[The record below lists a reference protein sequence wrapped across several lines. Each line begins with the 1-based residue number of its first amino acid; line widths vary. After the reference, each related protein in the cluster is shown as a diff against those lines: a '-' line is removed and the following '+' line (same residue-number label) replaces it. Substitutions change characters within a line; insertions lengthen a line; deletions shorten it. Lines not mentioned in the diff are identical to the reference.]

1 MIPKAL
7 SHNTMQGFSRT
18 LAELEW
24 LVLVLVLLYFVL
36 PLREIRDQWEL
47 VVASG
52 LYALFII
59 AFRYSR
65 LLTAENRWKL
75 AVETWVIT
83 LFISWSAYQTGGTE
97 SPLINLYIL
106 VIIFCA
112 LTLGKTITLLEFG
125 LIAALYFYLGHATY
139 YQSGVLA
146 PQLSEVMILFTPFL
160 LVGYITTLLS
170 ADLQRATDNLAEIS
184 NTDELTGLKNRR
196 AFNTTLDT
204 EINKS
209 SRYKRP
215 FAILMID
222 ADNLKPVNDKFGHEA
237 GDKLIKMIARVIHES
252 VREVDLVARYG
263 GDEFVVLMAE
273 STRSSA
279 GVVAERIRQAVENTS
294 FNEAGERI
302 YTTVSIGIASFPS
315 DTPNSEELLAIAD
328 KQLYTCKSMGK
339 NVVFPFTES
348 A

>member
-36 PLREIRDQWEL
+36 PLGEIENQWQL
-47 VVASG
+47 VVAAG

-59 AFRYSR
+59 SFRYSR
-65 LLTAENRWKL
+65 LLTAETRWKL

-83 LFISWSAYQTGGTE
+83 LFISWCAYQTGGTE
-97 SPLINLYIL
+97 SPLVNLYIL

-125 LIAALYFYLGHATY
+125 LIATLYFYLGHATY
-139 YQSGVLA
+139 YQSGIQAL
-146 PQLSEVMILFTPFL
+146 QLSEIMILFAPFL

-170 ADLQRATDNLAEIS
+170 ADLQRATDHLTEIS

-196 AFNTTLDT
+196 AFNTTLKD
-204 EINKS
+204 EIRKA

-222 ADNLKPVNDKFGHEA
+222 ADNLKPVNDEFGHEA
-237 GDKLIKMIARVIHES
+237 GDKLIKMIAGVIRES
-252 VREVDLVARYG
+252 VRDVDLVARYG
-263 GDEFVVLMAE
+263 GDEYVVLMSE
-273 STRSSA
+273 SNRTNA
-279 GVVAERIRQAVENTS
+279 GVVAERIRKAVENTS
-294 FNEAGERI
+294 FNESGKRI
-302 YTTVSIGIASFPS
+302 YTTVSIGIASFPT
-315 DTPNSEELLAIAD
+315 DTQNGEELLAIAD
-328 KQLYTCKSMGK
+328 KRLYICKSTGK
-339 NVVFPFTES
+339 NVISLLAES